1 MRIYLWLYE
10 ECSLFNL
17 VLPYITLTLV
27 RKNAIFLEWSHIYSY
42 SVGDITHLLVRYGA
56 GHTFT
61 RFKKQVGKLRLL
73 WFWMRMPNT
82 CEVSRMSSL
91 AKPGHKQ
98 NTTHALFVFETAG
111 FFVRPI
117 NFVWVQYLQSPNI
130 IRLPQTYSQ
139 FLPLLCLL
147 KLQFVLNLDA
157 KL

>member
-1 MRIYLWLYE
+1 
-10 ECSLFNL
+10 
-17 VLPYITLTLV
+17 
-27 RKNAIFLEWSHIYSY
+27 
-42 SVGDITHLLVRYGA
+42 
-56 GHTFT
+56 
-61 RFKKQVGKLRLL
+61 
-73 WFWMRMPNT
+73 
-82 CEVSRMSSL
+82 MSSL

-147 KLQFVLNLDA
+147 KLQFVLNLDEN
-157 KL
+157 L